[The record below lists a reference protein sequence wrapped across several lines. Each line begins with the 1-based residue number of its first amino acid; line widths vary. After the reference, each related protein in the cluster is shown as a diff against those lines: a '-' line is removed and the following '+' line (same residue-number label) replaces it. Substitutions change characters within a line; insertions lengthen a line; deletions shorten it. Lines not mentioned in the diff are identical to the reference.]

1 MFHGARVMIY
11 QSLLNIMSYP
21 SVKKRSKNHSSGDVD
36 KSIKKIQTGKISQA
50 EAVREYSIPRRTLGR
65 KCNNKRENLA
75 EKRPGY
81 LPVLR
86 EAAKNYLVQWELVTH
101 K

>member
-50 EAVREYSIPRRTLGR
+50 KAVYEYGIPCQTLAR
-65 KCNNKRENLA
+65 KCKKKRDNVA
-75 EKRPGY
+75 EKSPGS
-81 LPVLR
+81 LPLQ
-86 EAAKNYLVQWELVTH
+86 YS
-101 K
+101 